1 MAQPKKIKTSGLVAA
16 EPGRRQNISAER
28 GLPDPDG
35 GEKHLLSPDAAAVI
49 AGRSVR
55 TIRRAYR
62 AGRLRAFRDGNGH
75 GVRIR
80 YGDLRQWMMATSA
93 AAPVP
98 EPQGPGEPPA
108 PRQRLDMGGTTPV
121 SGSSE
126 NLALLNASRARMRRV
141 DGPGGGAS
149 RRSEGPAGAP
159 RA

>member
-1 MAQPKKIKTSGLVAA
+1 MAQSKKIKTSGPAAA
-16 EPGRRQNISAER
+16 ELGRRQDVSAER
-28 GLPDPDG
+28 GLPDPGD
-35 GEKHLLSPDAAAVI
+35 GEKLLLSPDAAAAI

-62 AGRLRAFRDGNGH
+62 AGRLRAYRDGNGH

-108 PRQRLDMGGTTPV
+108 PRRRLDMGGTTPV
-121 SGSSE
+121 SNSSE
-126 NLALLNASRARMRRV
+126 NIALLNAARARLRHVGGR
-141 DGPGGGAS
+141 GGGAS
-149 RRSEGPAGAP
+149 PRSGGPTGAP